1 MKGNAAQGHWPR
13 WVLLVPLVLVGM
25 VLFRGFLPQAKAI
38 LPTCY
43 LYTSTGIYCPGCGGT
58 RAAEALVHFRVGE
71 AMRQNAWAV
80 SALLLGIPFVGLAAL
95 RVRFPGMSVFGLFR
109 WRPWMVWFLVA
120 TIGLF
125 GILRN
130 VPAFDWL
137 APVIRP

>member
-1 MKGNAAQGHWPR
+1 MKGNSAQGHWPR

-43 LYTSTGIYCPGCGGT
+43 LFTSTGIYCPGCGGT

-80 SALLLGIPFVGLAAL
+80 SALLLGIPFVSLAAL

-125 GILRN
+125 WILRN
-130 VPAFDWL
+130 VPVFDWL

>member
-13 WVLLVPLVLVGM
+13 WVLLVPLILVGM
-25 VLFRGFLPQAKAI
+25 VLFRSFLPQAKAI

-43 LYTSTGIYCPGCGGT
+43 LYMSTGIYCPGCGGT

-80 SALLLGIPFVGLAAL
+80 SALLLGIPSVSLAAL
-95 RVRFPGMSVFGLFR
+95 RVRFPRMSVFGLFR

-125 GILRN
+125 WILRN

>member
-38 LPTCY
+38 FPTCY
-43 LYTSTGIYCPGCGGT
+43 LFTSTGIYCPGCGGT

-80 SALLLGIPFVGLAAL
+80 SALLLGIPLVSLAAL

-125 GILRN
+125 WILRN
-130 VPAFDWL
+130 VPVFNWL

>member
-38 LPTCY
+38 FPTCY
-43 LYTSTGIYCPGCGGT
+43 LFTSTGIYCPGCGGT

-80 SALLLGIPFVGLAAL
+80 SALLLGIPLVSLAAL
-95 RVRFPGMSVFGLFR
+95 RVRFPGMSVFGFFR

-125 GILRN
+125 WILRN
-130 VPAFDWL
+130 VPVFDWL

>member
-13 WVLLVPLVLVGM
+13 WVLLVPLFLVGM

-38 LPTCY
+38 FPTCY
-43 LYTSTGIYCPGCGGT
+43 LFTSTGIYCPGCGGT

-80 SALLLGIPFVGLAAL
+80 SALLLGIPLVSLAAL
-95 RVRFPGMSVFGLFR
+95 RVRFPGMSVFGFFR

-125 GILRN
+125 WILRN
-130 VPAFDWL
+130 VPVFDWL